1 MAGAPTGGFN
11 VNAAAAG
18 GIQQAGMGA
27 AQGMNYRPM
36 AITAPTQAGLQQY
49 TNPYESQVVQQSLG
63 DLERSR
69 LMAQNVGGAQA
80 GAANAFGG
88 SRHGIA
94 EAETNRAF
102 ADQAARTASGLRQT
116 GYQNAQAME
125 RQAQMQNQSAGLAG
139 EQQRM
144 AAGSQLGS
152 LSNLGFGMGQTIQGR
167 MDQQGAMQQALN
179 QQLINAA
186 KGQYAGYTGAPAQS
200 LQYLLQA
207 VGGAPASQQQ
217 SETYDAGLFDYLTLG
232 AKAYAG
238 FGGQIMGLLDNI
250 GNKLSSM
257 SDDDKRGMALGL
269 ASGFAGMSGNP
280 NTASIMAGIEGQ
292 QAALQ
297 NRRDK
302 QSELERS
309 GLQNA
314 SMMASMRAA
323 GIDDNLLAV
332 AKNNPE
338 LLKSIMKSYADSK
351 LNPTKEFAK
360 KYSTPRID
368 QTTGKYFVIVS
379 DPNKNTVEQ
388 IEVGGATGLTEQQKL
403 TMDSDEVL
411 RQQDIAKA
419 QQVGQQA
426 FGQMERMQGVVR
438 ELSTARR
445 LIIEEGAKAG
455 ILQKYMPSF
464 NAATSEFR
472 AIANRLGIE
481 VINSATFGALSE
493 TELALALE
501 TGFPRNLSGD
511 ELIKWIDGK
520 IAAQTKMSQALY
532 NKARSLTSGITYSSF
547 IQNHGRKDDD
557 KGENLTPAQKELKR
571 RGLPY

>member
-1 MAGAPTGGFN
+1 
-11 VNAAAAG
+11 
-18 GIQQAGMGA
+18 
-27 AQGMNYRPM
+27 
-36 AITAPTQAGLQQY
+36 
-49 TNPYESQVVQQSLG
+49 
-63 DLERSR
+63 
-69 LMAQNVGGAQA
+69 
-80 GAANAFGG
+80 
-88 SRHGIA
+88 
-94 EAETNRAF
+94 
-102 ADQAARTASGLRQT
+102 
-116 GYQNAQAME
+116 
-125 RQAQMQNQSAGLAG
+125 
-139 EQQRM
+139 
-144 AAGSQLGS
+144 
-152 LSNLGFGMGQTIQGR
+152 
-167 MDQQGAMQQALN
+167 
-179 QQLINAA
+179 
-186 KGQYAGYTGAPAQS
+186 
-200 LQYLLQA
+200 
-207 VGGAPASQQQ
+207 
-217 SETYDAGLFDYLTLG
+217 
-232 AKAYAG
+232 
-238 FGGQIMGLLDNI
+238 MGLLDNI

-379 DPNKNTVEQ
+379 DPNNGTVEQ
-388 IEVGGATGLTEQQKL
+388 IEVSGATGLTDQQKL
-403 TMDSDEVL
+403 TMDSNESI

-419 QQVGQQA
+419 QEVGQQA
-426 FGQMERMQGVVR
+426 FGQMESMQGVVR

-464 NAATSEFR
+464 DAATSEFR

>member
-1 MAGAPTGGFN
+1 
-11 VNAAAAG
+11 
-18 GIQQAGMGA
+18 
-27 AQGMNYRPM
+27 
-36 AITAPTQAGLQQY
+36 
-49 TNPYESQVVQQSLG
+49 
-63 DLERSR
+63 
-69 LMAQNVGGAQA
+69 
-80 GAANAFGG
+80 
-88 SRHGIA
+88 
-94 EAETNRAF
+94 
-102 ADQAARTASGLRQT
+102 
-116 GYQNAQAME
+116 
-125 RQAQMQNQSAGLAG
+125 
-139 EQQRM
+139 
-144 AAGSQLGS
+144 
-152 LSNLGFGMGQTIQGR
+152 
-167 MDQQGAMQQALN
+167 
-179 QQLINAA
+179 
-186 KGQYAGYTGAPAQS
+186 
-200 LQYLLQA
+200 
-207 VGGAPASQQQ
+207 
-217 SETYDAGLFDYLTLG
+217 
-232 AKAYAG
+232 
-238 FGGQIMGLLDNI
+238 MGLLDNI

-426 FGQMERMQGVVR
+426 FGQMESMQGVVR

-445 LIIEEGAKAG
+445 LIIEEGAQAG

-493 TELALALE
+493 TELELALS
-501 TGFPRNLSGD
+501 TGFPRDLSGD
-511 ELIKWIDGK
+511 ELIKWIDEK

-547 IQNHGRKDDD
+547 IQDHGRQDND
-557 KGENLTPAQKELKR
+557 KSENLTPAQKELKR

>member
-1 MAGAPTGGFN
+1 
-11 VNAAAAG
+11 
-18 GIQQAGMGA
+18 
-27 AQGMNYRPM
+27 
-36 AITAPTQAGLQQY
+36 
-49 TNPYESQVVQQSLG
+49 
-63 DLERSR
+63 
-69 LMAQNVGGAQA
+69 
-80 GAANAFGG
+80 
-88 SRHGIA
+88 
-94 EAETNRAF
+94 
-102 ADQAARTASGLRQT
+102 
-116 GYQNAQAME
+116 
-125 RQAQMQNQSAGLAG
+125 
-139 EQQRM
+139 
-144 AAGSQLGS
+144 
-152 LSNLGFGMGQTIQGR
+152 
-167 MDQQGAMQQALN
+167 
-179 QQLINAA
+179 
-186 KGQYAGYTGAPAQS
+186 
-200 LQYLLQA
+200 
-207 VGGAPASQQQ
+207 
-217 SETYDAGLFDYLTLG
+217 
-232 AKAYAG
+232 
-238 FGGQIMGLLDNI
+238 MGLLDNI
-250 GNKLSSM
+250 RELDSGSRFASARPMAPATPVNNSLAGLPFNNPPAPQGM
-257 SDDDKRGMALGL
+257 SADDKSALALSL

-379 DPNKNTVEQ
+379 DPNNGTVEQ
-388 IEVGGATGLTEQQKL
+388 IEVSGATGLTDQEKL
-403 TMDSDEVL
+403 TMESNEVL

-419 QQVGQQA
+419 KEVGQQA
-426 FGQMERMQGVVR
+426 FGQMESMQGVVR

-445 LIIEEGAKAG
+445 LIIEEGASAG
-455 ILQKYMPSF
+455 IMQKYMPSF
-464 NAATSEFR
+464 DAATSEFR

-511 ELIKWIDGK
+511 ELIKWIDKK